1 MAGRDVIAAGPAAFE
16 RAAAVIA
23 QGGVVALPTDTF
35 YGLAADPAQP
45 EAVARL
51 AAMKGRPPDKPF
63 PLLIAKLAQT
73 EILTSD
79 FPLEARRLAQEWWP
93 GPLTLLLPAAPDL
106 PAGMTGG
113 SGVVGLRVA
122 KHPAIALTLAAL
134 GGGPITGTSANQA
147 GDPPPRTVTAVQAGF
162 PEDVQGPDLIVDGG
176 LTRALAA
183 STIVDCTTAPILRVV
198 REGAIPGP
206 HVRQVASGNV

>member
-1 MAGRDVIAAGPAAFE
+1 MAARVIVAASPAAYE

-35 YGLAADPAQP
+35 YGLAADPRQP

-51 AAMKGRPPDKPF
+51 AAMKGRALDKPF

-73 EILTSD
+73 RTLTAA
-79 FPLEARRLAQEWWP
+79 FPVEARRLAQEWWP
-93 GPLTLLLPAAPDL
+93 GPLTLLLPAAPGL
-106 PAGMTGG
+106 PSDMTGG
-113 SGVVGLRVA
+113 SGVVGLRIA
-122 KHPAIALTLAAL
+122 KHSAVALTLAAL
-134 GGGPITGTSANQA
+134 GGGPITGTSANRA
-147 GDPPPRTVTAVQAGF
+147 GDPPPRTLTAVQAAF
-162 PEDVQGPDLIVDGG
+162 PKDGDGPDLIVDGG

-198 REGAIPGP
+198 REGAIPAL
-206 HVRQVASGNV
+206 HVHQVAAGDV